1 MLMHVFA
8 CLIQICV
15 IYAAEESSGEYL
27 TEDHF
32 PNMRIHR
39 SMSAVDH
46 KHIHSLQK
54 TAALT
59 SREVR
64 SAGMRARRGAISNV
78 LPLCLPEHTLRVTL
92 DEVSKIH
99 YEDPGMEEEKTD
111 SLQVKNG
118 TRKSL
123 SQLFQKVLLL
133 SVMSRLKMKTDRNG
147 NSVTTNKTQVTF
159 ASEGAGTQKGE
170 SSIEMADKPQDIST
184 DTPSSQEWT
193 LFSFCYECGRS
204 VGVHLA
210 KCSGCRAVCY
220 CSHSCKNE
228 NLKKG
233 HIEECT
239 GAQVKLIATNKQML
253 VQKQKARRPKSS
265 S

>member
-1 MLMHVFA
+1 M
-8 CLIQICV
+8 IQTSV

-27 TEDHF
+27 NEDHF
-32 PNMRIHR
+32 PSMRIHR

-59 SREVR
+59 SRGVR
-64 SAGMRARRGAISNV
+64 SAGMRTRRGAISNV

-92 DEVSKIH
+92 DEVFKIH
-99 YEDPGMEEEKTD
+99 YEDRGMEGERTD

-159 ASEGAGTQKGE
+159 ASEGPGTQKGE
-170 SSIEMADKPQDIST
+170 SFIEMADKPQDICT
-184 DTPSSQEWT
+184 DILSSREWT

-239 GAQVKLIATNKQML
+239 SAQVKLITTNKQML
-253 VQKQKARRPKSS
+253 VEKQKARRPKSS

>member
-1 MLMHVFA
+1 M
-8 CLIQICV
+8 IQTCV

-32 PNMRIHR
+32 PKIHR

-78 LPLCLPEHTLRVTL
+78 LPLCLPEYTLRVSL

-99 YEDPGMEEEKTD
+99 YEDPGMEEEKSD

-123 SQLFQKVLLL
+123 SQLFQKV
-133 SVMSRLKMKTDRNG
+133 
-147 NSVTTNKTQVTF
+147 
-159 ASEGAGTQKGE
+159 
-170 SSIEMADKPQDIST
+170 
-184 DTPSSQEWT
+184 
-193 LFSFCYECGRS
+193 
-204 VGVHLA
+204 
-210 KCSGCRAVCY
+210 
-220 CSHSCKNE
+220 
-228 NLKKG
+228 
-233 HIEECT
+233 
-239 GAQVKLIATNKQML
+239 
-253 VQKQKARRPKSS
+253 
-265 S
+265 

>member
-1 MLMHVFA
+1 M
-8 CLIQICV
+8 IQTSV
-15 IYAAEESSGEYL
+15 IYAAEESSGGEYL
-27 TEDHF
+27 NEDHF
-32 PNMRIHR
+32 PSMRIHR

-64 SAGMRARRGAISNV
+64 SAGMRTRRGAISNV

-99 YEDPGMEEEKTD
+99 YKDPGMEGERTD

-133 SVMSRLKMKTDRNG
+133 SVMSRLKTDRSG

-159 ASEGAGTQKGE
+159 AVKGAGTQKGE
-170 SSIEMADKPQDIST
+170 SSIEMPQDIST
-184 DTPSSQEWT
+184 DILSSREWT

-228 NLKKG
+228 SMKKG

-239 GAQVKLIATNKQML
+239 GAQVKLIATNKQTL